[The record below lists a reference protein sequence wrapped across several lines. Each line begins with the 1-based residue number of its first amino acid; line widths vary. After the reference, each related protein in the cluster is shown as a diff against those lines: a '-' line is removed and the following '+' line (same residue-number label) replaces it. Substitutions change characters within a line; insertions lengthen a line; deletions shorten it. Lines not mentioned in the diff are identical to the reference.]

1 MYFSNQISKSR
12 EFFDLGRKF
21 RYFALAFELCDAGD
35 LGGICDLE
43 RRWSYWSGA
52 SWGDI

>member
-35 LGGICDLE
+35 LE

-52 SWGDI
+52 SWVDI